1 MQITRRASSIAA
13 RIERP
18 RPSLQRAFHL
28 HAVAVAALI
37 VFSAQSVP
45 ARILSN
51 GDRAS
56 IAQMKPRYAEVLS
69 EVARTAERSDL
80 PAADGEC
87 VRETLRALTQISDE
101 LRGYESLITIEG
113 QLVEAGDDDAVK
125 DVIRFAVVNALK
137 ILDIEQRRLD
147 DLSTRCARLPLAAE
161 KVRVALRFIEGTA
174 ATLRAIQPQL

>member
-1 MQITRRASSIAA
+1 MTNSWDPHPSARLARSHGGDDRLAGDTASVLETIPKASARLGRRIQSGPGRGQVPPMQITRRASSIAA

-87 VRETLRALTQISDE
+87 VRETLRALPQISD
-101 LRGYESLITIEG
+101 
-113 QLVEAGDDDAVK
+113 
-125 DVIRFAVVNALK
+125 
-137 ILDIEQRRLD
+137 
-147 DLSTRCARLPLAAE
+147 
-161 KVRVALRFIEGTA
+161 
-174 ATLRAIQPQL
+174 